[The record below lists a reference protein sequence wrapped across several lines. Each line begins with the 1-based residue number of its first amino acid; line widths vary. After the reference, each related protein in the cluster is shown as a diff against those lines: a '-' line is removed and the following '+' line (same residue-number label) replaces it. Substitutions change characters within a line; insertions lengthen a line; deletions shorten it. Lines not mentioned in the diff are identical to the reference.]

1 MRMSQTPLSGQHHGA
16 VVPMVTPL
24 TPQGDLDEQAVRAII
39 DYMIEGGVDGIFVL
53 GTTGE
58 APSLSDAIRVRLST
72 VTAEHAGNRAQTYA
86 GISDN
91 CLSRSLAAAKAYF
104 SAGIDAV
111 VAHPPFFYPLSAEEL
126 FDYYAALS
134 ADLPGPLLIYNMPKT
149 THISIPLDVIDRL
162 SVNPQIIGLK
172 DSENDETRVQR
183 ALNLFKEREDFV
195 FFMGAAV
202 LSARSL
208 RLGGDGF
215 IPSSGNIT
223 PRLCQQLY
231 QSACE
236 NNWEAVEQFQQQLDQ
251 VGAVYQKNHSLGQS
265 LAALKSLMGGRGLC
279 GPTMLPPFQAVSVN
293 EQERL
298 QQAFDALNLV

>member
-1 MRMSQTPLSGQHHGA
+1 MNQLPLSDHHHGV

-24 TPQGDLDEQAVRAII
+24 TQQGDLDEQAARTII
-39 DYMIEGGVDGIFVL
+39 DYMIEGGVNGIFVL

-58 APSLSDAIRVRLST
+58 APSLSDTIPLRLAA
-72 VTAEHAGNRAQTYA
+72 VTAEHAGNRARTYA

-91 CLSRSLAAAKAYF
+91 CLSRSVEAADAYF

-111 VAHPPFFYPLSAEEL
+111 VAHPPFFYPLSADEL
-126 FDYYAALS
+126 FEYYTALS
-134 ADLPGPLLIYNMPKT
+134 AKLSGPLMIYNMPKT

-162 SVNPQIIGLK
+162 SASPHILGLK
-172 DSENDETRVQR
+172 DSENDEVRLQH
-183 ALNLFKEREDFV
+183 ALSLFKEREDFV
-195 FFMGAAV
+195 FFVGAAV
-202 LSARSL
+202 LSAKTL

-223 PRLCQQLY
+223 PRLCHKLY

-236 NNWEAVEQFQQQLDQ
+236 NNWEAVERYQQQLDQ

-265 LAALKSLMGGRGLC
+265 LAALKYLMSGKGLC
-279 GPTMLPPFQAVSVN
+279 GPAMLPPFQVVPTDDQ
-293 EQERL
+293 EQL
-298 QQAFDALNLV
+298 QQAFNALNLV